1 MDSLTFPIVWFQLVV
16 WQWDTIAN
24 HPVNSTI
31 YSILYIL
38 LLSSVISFVEVS
50 FVSWNAAIAILI
62 FWVAII
68 AAIAYHNREEI
79 YNVDIAVSNIIHI
92 LISITLILDLA
103 YAVYCTFNGLHSLLS
118 LVAAS

>member
-1 MDSLTFPIVWFQLVV
+1 
-16 WQWDTIAN
+16 
-24 HPVNSTI
+24 
-31 YSILYIL
+31 
-38 LLSSVISFVEVS
+38 
-50 FVSWNAAIAILI
+50 
-62 FWVAII
+62 VAII

-103 YAVYCTFNGLHSLLS
+103 YALYCTFNGLLSLLF